1 MKYKLIAA
9 LALLTVILVVVA
21 VRMQGTD
28 RVADLET
35 RPLLSE
41 KQLAMLGNVNGI
53 VVGRGENQVELAREG
68 DGWVVA
74 SHDGYPVLR
83 ERMAALLH
91 AIRGAR
97 VTAEQTDNPERHARL
112 GLAPEAETPPLRVE
126 IKAQDGELGL
136 LYGNE
141 VGSGQLVRFVDED
154 QVLLVNRPFN
164 MTVNGVDWLALD
176 VIGIPMERAAVAR
189 WEHAD
194 GEMLELDKEQEGDYN
209 FRLAGLEPALQAGNE
224 RWINTMVLALIN
236 LRAQDVAL
244 RSNLA
249 LGEPLLKMYVRT
261 WDDAELAASLF
272 DVNGRFWLTVDRFEQ
287 PDDGTLGVNADPR
300 WAFQLGVAQMESLNR
315 RRDEIVRTSG
325 AASEE

>member
-21 VRMQGTD
+21 LRMQGTD
-28 RVADLET
+28 RVTDLES

-41 KQLAMLGNVNGI
+41 QQLAMLGNVNGI
-53 VVGRGENQVELAREG
+53 TVGRSDNQVELAREDG
-68 DGWVVA
+68 GWVVVN
-74 SHDGYPVLR
+74 HDGYPVLR

-97 VTAEQTDNPERHARL
+97 VTAEQTDNPAHHARL
-112 GLAPEAETPPLRVE
+112 GLSAEADTPPLRVD
-126 IKAQDGELGL
+126 IKAQDGQLGL

-141 VGSGQLVRFVDED
+141 VGSGQLVRFADED

-164 MTVNGVDWLALD
+164 MTVNSVDWLALD

-194 GEMLELDKEQEGDYN
+194 GELLELDKEQEGDYN
-209 FRLAGLEPALQAGNE
+209 FRLVGLDPAQQAGNE
-224 RWINTMVLALIN
+224 RWINSMVLALIN
-236 LRAQDVAL
+236 LRAQNVAL
-244 RSNLA
+244 RSNLE
-249 LGEPLLKMYVRT
+249 LGEPMLRMYVRT
-261 WDDAELAASLF
+261 WDDAELQASLF

-287 PDDGTLGVNADPR
+287 PDGGTLGVNTDER
-300 WAFQLGVAQMESLNR
+300 WAFQLGVAQMENLNR
-315 RRDEIVRTSG
+315 RRDEIVRTPE
-325 AASEE
+325 ATAE

>member
-21 VRMQGTD
+21 LRMQGTD

-41 KQLAMLGNVNGI
+41 QQLAMLGNVDGI
-53 VVGRGENQVELAREG
+53 TVGRGDNQVELARED
-68 DGWVVA
+68 DGWVVVN
-74 SHDGYPVLR
+74 HDGYPALR

-97 VTAEQTDNPERHARL
+97 VTAEQTDNPAHHARL
-112 GLAPEAETPPLRVE
+112 GLVPEAETPPLRVDV
-126 IKAQDGELGL
+126 KAQDGELGL

-141 VGSGQLVRFVDED
+141 VGSGQLVRFADED
-154 QVLLVNRPFN
+154 QVLLVNRAFN
-164 MTVNGVDWLALD
+164 MTVNSVDWLALD
-176 VIGIPMERAAVAR
+176 VIGVPMERAAVAR

-194 GEMLELDKEQEGDYN
+194 GEVLELDKAQEGDYN
-209 FRLAGLEPALQAGNE
+209 FRLVDLDPAQQAGNE
-224 RWINTMVLALIN
+224 RWINSMVLALIN

-244 RSNLA
+244 RSNLE
-249 LGEPLLKMYVRT
+249 LGEPMLSMYVRT
-261 WDDAELAASLF
+261 WDDAELEASLF

-287 PDDGTLGVNADPR
+287 PEDGTLGVNADER
-300 WAFQLGVAQMESLNR
+300 WAFQLGVAQVENLNR
-315 RRDEIVRTSG
+315 RRDEIVRTPE
-325 AASEE
+325 AAAE